1 VNLNSILSS
10 LTLEQKIAQISSVC
24 LSQLLEDGV
33 FCPAKAEGL
42 LANGIGWIVTLQ
54 ENPEISLSGA
64 RAQLAKAQ
72 AYLRTRTPVPLPAI
86 MTDEAICGQIAHGSV
101 IFPQAHNQAQTWNP
115 ALIEDWA
122 RHLGPHLRAHDI
134 TQVLSPVLDI
144 AREPRW
150 GRCEETFGEDPLL
163 SAAMGVA
170 YVRGLAGDDLAK
182 GVASMGKHFAGYSAC
197 EGGHNFGS
205 CHVTPRDLRDN
216 HLFSFEAAIREGG
229 LTTLMV
235 AYHDIDGVPCAFN
248 YELLTTILR
257 DQWGFEGL
265 TVTDFF
271 GLGQQTAFFFN
282 SCADGR
288 EVTRRAKLAGL
299 DVEMPTPDHFRT
311 HLPGLIAAGLVPE
324 ALIDASVKRVLA
336 LKEKLGLL
344 AADQPQPAPASIAHR
359 TPQQEAQAL
368 EIAEQSLVLL
378 KNDGGLLPLAPA
390 AFQHI
395 AVIGPCADRARTL
408 LADYAFP
415 QARQRNC
422 NFYGHES
429 AEQAIVTVLQGIT
442 HAVKDHAVQI
452 NYAPGCELMSGTDES
467 RAQAVATAAAAAAD
481 VVVMVLGEESMVLSG
496 EGFDRCRLELP
507 AAQEKL
513 LQAVAATGKPIVLVL
528 TYGRPLA
535 LAGVAPWCRAIVAAG
550 YPGEQGGHAIARL
563 IFGEI
568 SPSGRLAM
576 SFPHTTGHTPAH
588 YARQPNSLNSYA
600 DFPQQNSWA
609 LYPFGHGL
617 TYTQFTY
624 SDLVL
629 DADQLAPDA
638 TLEISFRVK
647 NTGARA
653 AVAVPQLY
661 IQGYHKSVLRPLKEL
676 KAFTRVELAPG
687 ESRHVEFSLPLE
699 LLAFHGA
706 DLQLKVESGPY
717 ELMVGSS
724 SALIHLRQVIHV
736 TGERAIARRSCFFAQ
751 TKVLN

>member
-1 VNLNSILSS
+1 MKIDSLLAS
-10 LTLEQKIAQISSVC
+10 LTLDQKIAQISSVC
-24 LSQLLEDGV
+24 LSQLLEGGV
-33 FCPAKAEGL
+33 FSPAKAEGL

-54 ENPEISLSGA
+54 QNPEISLSGA
-64 RAQLAKAQ
+64 REQLAKAQ
-72 AYLRTRTPVPLPAI
+72 AYLATRTPVPLPAI
-86 MTDEAICGQIAHGSV
+86 MTDEAICGQIAQGSV

-115 ALIEDWA
+115 ELIEDWA

-163 SAAMGVA
+163 SAAIGVA
-170 YVRGLAGDDLAK
+170 FVRGLAGDDPST

-197 EGGHNFGS
+197 EGGHNFAS

-229 LTTLMV
+229 LGTLMV
-235 AYHDIDGVPCAFN
+235 AYHDMDGVPCAFN

-257 DQWGFEGL
+257 DQWGFDGL
-265 TVTDFF
+265 TVSDFF
-271 GLGQQTAFFFN
+271 GLDQQTAFFFK

-299 DVEMPTPDHFRT
+299 DVEMPSTNHYRP
-311 HLPGLIAAGLVPE
+311 HLPGLIAAGIVPE
-324 ALIDASVKRVLA
+324 ASIDASVKRVLA

-344 AADQPQPAPASIAHR
+344 RATPPKPALAPVEPR
-359 TPQQEAQAL
+359 TRQQETQAL

-378 KNDGGLLPLAPA
+378 KNDGDLLPLAPKA
-390 AFQHI
+390 LQRI
-395 AVIGPCADRARTL
+395 AVIGPCADRARAL

-415 QARQRNC
+415 QARQSSC
-422 NFYGHES
+422 DFHGHEL
-429 AEQAIVTVLQGIT
+429 AHKAVVTVLQGIT
-442 HAVKDHAVQI
+442 HHAKNHAVNI
-452 NYAPGCELMSGTDES
+452 TYAPGCDLVAGTDES
-467 RAQAVATAAAAAAD
+467 RSQAVAAASQAD

-507 AAQEKL
+507 PIQEKL
-513 LQAVAATGKPIVLVL
+513 LQAVAETGKPIVLVL

-535 LAGVAPWCRAIVAAG
+535 LAGIAPWCRAIVAAG

-563 IFGEI
+563 IFGDVA
-568 SPSGRLAM
+568 PSGRLAM

-588 YARQPNSLNSYA
+588 YARQPNSINAYA
-600 DFPQQNSWA
+600 DYPQKNSWA

-617 TYTQFTY
+617 TYTTFAY
-624 SDLVL
+624 SDLVVA
-629 DADQLAPDA
+629 ADLVAPDA
-638 TLEISFRVK
+638 SLELTFRVK
-647 NTGARA
+647 NTGGRA

-661 IQGYHKSVLRPLKEL
+661 VQGYHKSVLRPLKEL
-676 KAFTRVELAPG
+676 KAFTRVSLAPG
-687 ESRHVEFSLPLE
+687 ESRQVKVTLPLE
-699 LLAFHGA
+699 LLAFHGV

-724 SALIHLRQVIHV
+724 AALIHQKQVIHV
-736 TGERAIARRSCFFAQ
+736 TGELAVPRRTRFFAQ
-751 TKVLN
+751 TEVLK